1 MLEKSAAKDHR
12 PRVAAERRARMR
24 RKLVESALLVF
35 AEKGVDASV
44 IEDVIAAAGVSRGT
58 FYNYFRTNADLLHA
72 ATEELGNEIVHLIE
86 THVRDIPSPA
96 ARLVTGL
103 RLYLDVAR
111 RFPLFARFVARV
123 GPQAAG
129 PESLVYAYLPVHIAE
144 GVKLGEFVDAPVLVS
159 LDLIVGA
166 IVIAVARISSGATDE
181 DYVRALLLALMRSL
195 GLACD
200 RAEAL
205 IAQPLAPL
213 DLDKESLFVRSQARF
228 QKQKKRKRD

>member
-1 MLEKSAAKDHR
+1 MLESSVATDHR

-58 FYNYFRTNADLLHA
+58 FYNYFRTNADLLRA

-86 THVRDIPSPA
+86 TRVRDMPSPA

-123 GPQAAG
+123 GPQAVG
-129 PESLVYAYLPVHIAE
+129 PESLVYAYLPVHISE
-144 GVKLGEFVDAPVLVS
+144 GVRLGEFVDAPVLVS
-159 LDLIVGA
+159 LDVIVGA
-166 IVIAVARISSGATDE
+166 GLIAIARMSRGRADE
-181 DYVRALLLALMRSL
+181 AYLRAVLLSLMRAL
-195 GLACD
+195 GLAQD

-205 IAQPLAPL
+205 VAEPLAPL

-228 QKQKKRKRD
+228 QKQRRRKRD

>member
-1 MLEKSAAKDHR
+1 MLESPVATDHR

-35 AEKGVDASV
+35 ALKGVDASV
-44 IEDVIAAAGVSRGT
+44 IEDVISAAGVSRGT

-86 THVRDIPSPA
+86 TRVRDMPSPA

-144 GVKLGEFVDAPVLVS
+144 GIKLGEFVDAPVLIS

-166 IVIAVARISSGATDE
+166 SLIAVARISTGEADQ
-181 DYVRALLLALMRSL
+181 DYLRALMLAMMRSL
-195 GLACD
+195 GLATD
-200 RAEAL
+200 RAEVL
-205 IAQPLAPL
+205 VAQPLAPL
-213 DLDKESLFVRSQARF
+213 DLDKDSLFVRSQARF
-228 QKQKKRKRD
+228 QKQKKR

>member
-1 MLEKSAAKDHR
+1 MLESPVATDHR

-58 FYNYFRTNADLLHA
+58 FYNYFRTNADLLRA

-86 THVRDIPSPA
+86 TRVRDMPSPA

-123 GPQAAG
+123 GPRAAG
-129 PESLVYAYLPVHIAE
+129 PQSLVYAYLPVHIAE
-144 GVKLGEFVDAPVLVS
+144 GVKQGEFVDAPVLAS
-159 LDLIVGA
+159 LDVIVGA
-166 IVIAVARISSGATDE
+166 GLIAVARMSTGRADE
-181 DYVRALLLALMRSL
+181 DYLRAVLFSLMRSL
-195 GLACD
+195 GLARD

-205 IAQPLAPL
+205 IAEPLAPL
-213 DLDKESLFVRSQARF
+213 NLDKDSLFVRSQARF
-228 QKQKKRKRD
+228 QKQRRRKRD